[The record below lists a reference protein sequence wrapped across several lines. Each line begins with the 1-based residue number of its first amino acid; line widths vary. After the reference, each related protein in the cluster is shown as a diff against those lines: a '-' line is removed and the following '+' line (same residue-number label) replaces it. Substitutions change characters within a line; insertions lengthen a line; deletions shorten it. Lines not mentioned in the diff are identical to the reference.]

1 MNAKQIAHWTLIV
14 VFVLGSRL
22 AGAQPGGDFGGDFG
36 GGMPPFAGDDF
47 QQQRVVRPDN
57 RKAAKRMT
65 DEMQRSLILTDKQ
78 YKKVYK
84 VNLIWLDECSSQ
96 SATEGE
102 CPVSMSEGPVD
113 DGERYGNRP
122 EGPGD
127 TSESGQRPAVREMS
141 VEEVAA
147 RNAKLRKILTAD
159 QYDRWQKSEVSLR
172 NPARG
177 KQPDDL
183 CRER

>member
-65 DEMQRSLILTDKQ
+65 DEMQR
-78 YKKVYK
+78 
-84 VNLIWLDECSSQ
+84 
-96 SATEGE
+96 E